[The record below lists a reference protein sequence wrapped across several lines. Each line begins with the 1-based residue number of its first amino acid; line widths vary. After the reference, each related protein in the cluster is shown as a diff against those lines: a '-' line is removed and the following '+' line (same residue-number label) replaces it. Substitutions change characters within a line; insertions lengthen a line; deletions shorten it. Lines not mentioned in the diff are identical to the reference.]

1 MRPPISGAWQV
12 LAKYPITRAS
22 LNTGVSIVISLIWP
36 AVCQGSFVISTSP
49 GCSVSAGYAFK
60 KCRTPV
66 AMALMCPGVPVSDWA
81 IIEPCVSK
89 TPQARSCDSRT
100 TVLKAIR
107 INVTCCSFTTES
119 KRFHSTSR
127 VIGSSVLVI
136 AKYPRLGVLVQQAG
150 CAVHQYGNDN
160 PAQ

>member
-1 MRPPISGAWQV
+1 
-12 LAKYPITRAS
+12 
-22 LNTGVSIVISLIWP
+22 
-36 AVCQGSFVISTSP
+36 
-49 GCSVSAGYAFK
+49 
-60 KCRTPV
+60 
-66 AMALMCPGVPVSDWA
+66 MALMCPGVPVSDWA

-100 TVLKAIR
+100 TVLKAVR

-150 CAVHQYGNDN
+150 CAVRQYGNDN
-160 PAQ
+160 PAQQSPSTRALQRWQARLSLYRAAGHSGRRPVYRHTRPTLGNT